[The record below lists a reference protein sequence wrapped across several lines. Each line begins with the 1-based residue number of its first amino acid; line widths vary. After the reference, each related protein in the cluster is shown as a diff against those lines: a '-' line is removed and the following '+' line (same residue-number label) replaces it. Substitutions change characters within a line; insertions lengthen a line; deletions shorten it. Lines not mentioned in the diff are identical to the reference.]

1 MTNKPITRILIVA
14 PSWIGDTVFAQPL
27 FHLLHRYHQG
37 LTLDVLASP
46 YLRPVLEHMPE
57 VQSIVDNPFAHSE
70 LRFGDRRRL
79 GVMLRGQNYDQAI
92 VLPNSLKSTLI
103 PFLAKIPLRTGY
115 VGEMRF
121 GLLNDARRLDE
132 STLPTMVDRYAFL
145 AEPPGKTLTRP
156 VPRPTLQVA
165 REELD
170 AVLKKFGLDTNRSV
184 TIFCPGAEYG
194 PARRWLPEHY
204 AALAKSIVGEGK
216 EVWLLGSSK
225 DREIADQVQAASGGI
240 CRNLAGETNLLEAIR
255 LLAAASLVV
264 SNDTG
269 LLHVASALNR
279 PVVALYGSTAPGL
292 APPYSE
298 RSVSVSLNLPCSPC
312 RERVCPLGHFNCMN
326 QLTPE
331 RVARAITSM

>member
-27 FHLLHRYHQG
+27 FHLLHRHHPG
-37 LTLDVLASP
+37 LTLDVLALP
-46 YLRPVLEHMPE
+46 YLRPVLEHMPQ
-57 VQSIVDNPFAHSE
+57 VHSIIDNPFAHSE

-79 GVMLRGQNYDQAI
+79 GITLSSQKYDQAI
-92 VLPNSLKSTLI
+92 VLPNSLKSALV

-132 STLPTMVDRYAFL
+132 SNLRTMVDRYAFL
-145 AEPPGKTLTRP
+145 AEPPGKALTRP
-156 VPRPTLQVA
+156 IPRPTLQVA
-165 REELD
+165 PEELD
-170 AVLKKFGLDTNRSV
+170 AVLKKFGLDTNQPV

-194 PARRWLPEHY
+194 PARRWPTEHY
-204 AALAKSIVGEGK
+204 GVLAKSIVGEGK
-216 EVWLLGSSK
+216 QVWLLGSSK
-225 DREIADQVQAASGGI
+225 DREIADAVQLASGGL
-240 CRNLAGETNLLEAIR
+240 CRNLAGETNLQEAIR

-264 SNDTG
+264 SNDPG

-292 APPYSE
+292 APPYSD
-298 RSVSVSLNLPCSPC
+298 RSVSVSLNLSCSPC

-326 QLTPE
+326 QMKPE
-331 RVARAITSM
+331 RVAGAITSM

>member
-1 MTNKPITRILIVA
+1 MTNKPITRILVVA
-14 PSWIGDTVFAQPL
+14 PSWIGDTIFAQPL
-27 FHLLHRYHQG
+27 FHLLHRYHPG
-37 LTLDVLASP
+37 LTLDVLALP
-46 YLRPVLEHMPE
+46 YLRPVLEHMPQ
-57 VQSIVDNPFAHSE
+57 VHSIIDNPFAHSE

-79 GVMLRGQNYDQAI
+79 GITLRSQKYDQAI
-92 VLPNSLKSTLI
+92 VLPNSLKSALV

-132 STLPTMVDRYAFL
+132 STLRTMVDRYAFL
-145 AEPPGKTLTRP
+145 AQPLGKTLARP
-156 VPRPTLQVA
+156 VPRPTLHVA
-165 REELD
+165 LSEQE
-170 AVLKKFGLDTNRSV
+170 AVLKKFGLDTHRPV

-194 PARRWLPEHY
+194 PARRWPPEHY
-204 AALAKSIVGEGK
+204 GVLAKSIVGEGK
-216 EVWLLGSSK
+216 QVWLLGSSK
-225 DREIADQVQAASGGI
+225 DREIADAVQLASGGL
-240 CRNLAGETNLLEAIR
+240 CRNLAGETNLPEAIR

-292 APPYSE
+292 APPYSDQSA
-298 RSVSVSLNLPCSPC
+298 SVRLNLSCSPC

-331 RVARAITSM
+331 RVAGAITSM

>member
-37 LTLDVLASP
+37 LTLDVLASR
-46 YLRPVLEHMPE
+46 YLRPVLEHMPQ
-57 VQSIVDNPFAHSE
+57 VHSIIDNPFAHSE

-79 GVMLRGQNYDQAI
+79 GITLRSQKYDQAI
-92 VLPNSLKSTLI
+92 VLPNSLKSALV

-132 STLPTMVDRYAFL
+132 STLRTMVDRYAFL
-145 AEPPGKTLTRP
+145 AQPPGTTLTRP
-156 VPRPTLQVA
+156 IIRPTLQVA
-165 REELD
+165 PEELD
-170 AVLKKFGLDTNRSV
+170 AVLKKFGLDTHRPV

-194 PARRWLPEHY
+194 PARRWPTEHY
-204 AALAKSIVGEGK
+204 GVLAKSIVGEGK
-216 EVWLLGSSK
+216 QVWLLGSSK
-225 DREIADQVQAASGGI
+225 DREIADAVQLASGGL
-240 CRNLAGETNLLEAIR
+240 CRNLAGETNLSEAIR
-255 LLAAASLVV
+255 LIAAASLVV

-292 APPYSE
+292 APPYSD

-326 QLTPE
+326 QMTPE